1 MRVGESD
8 RRCAVG
14 GFAAAMRGR
23 LWTTGPPTQTGT
35 QRDLE
40 RERIAIEDLTER
52 GGERKSK
59 IESTFHDWYET
70 DKGIFSTRLAIIG
83 AASNV
88 DQFFQLILFFKEGR
102 HCPLPDLTPTSLYF
116 GQ

>member
-1 MRVGESD
+1 MQSGVARTRAQLHFSEHCTV
-8 RRCAVG
+8 
-14 GFAAAMRGR
+14 
-23 LWTTGPPTQTGT
+23 LGT

-83 AASNV
+83 NV